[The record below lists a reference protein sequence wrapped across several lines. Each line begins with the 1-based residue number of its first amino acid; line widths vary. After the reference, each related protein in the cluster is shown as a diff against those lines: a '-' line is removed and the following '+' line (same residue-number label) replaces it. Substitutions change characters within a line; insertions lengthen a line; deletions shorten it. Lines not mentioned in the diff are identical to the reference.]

1 MPGMIIASATYA
13 LVLWLSLRKLKP
25 GLNFISPSSSDV
37 LSLSDGVVTFTV
49 NGVPMVLLGRSLM
62 ASSLLLFNLVA
73 VPFVLCLL
81 LVMIMLLLLLWFCF
95 LFVGRSMAGL
105 GF

>member
-1 MPGMIIASATYA
+1 
-13 LVLWLSLRKLKP
+13 
-25 GLNFISPSSSDV
+25 
-37 LSLSDGVVTFTV
+37 
-49 NGVPMVLLGRSLM
+49 MVLLGRSLM

-95 LFVGRSMAGL
+95 CLWAVPWLAWGYDYLVYVLFFVSVPPHGWL
-105 GF
+105 GVFIIDCVCLIFILSECVNV